1 MSRREPSTHTL
12 REFGRGFTAASSTRA
27 VWARNFG
34 LAFMALLSRLH
45 RGERRDRL
53 VNASLRRHYPHQ
65 VPRVC
70 SHPASAVAL
79 ARTPTLLHG
88 PYPKRGSLASVST
101 AGTHCG
107 SEPTSRSAATSIM
120 PPGRGSAWLRALRRK
135 GEVAEILPNLW
146 PIG

>member
-1 MSRREPSTHTL
+1 MLEPSPPPCRNL
-12 REFGRGFTAASSTRA
+12 GRGFTAASSTRA

-65 VPRVC
+65 GPRVC

-88 PYPKRGSLASVST
+88 PYPQRGSLASAST
-101 AGTHCG
+101 AGTHCE
-107 SEPTSRSAATSIM
+107 SEPTS
-120 PPGRGSAWLRALRRK
+120 
-135 GEVAEILPNLW
+135 
-146 PIG
+146 